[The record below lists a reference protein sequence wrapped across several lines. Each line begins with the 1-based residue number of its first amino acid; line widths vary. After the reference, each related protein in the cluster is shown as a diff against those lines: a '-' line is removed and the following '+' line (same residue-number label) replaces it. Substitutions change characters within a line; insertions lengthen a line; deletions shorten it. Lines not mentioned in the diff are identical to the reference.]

1 VQMKG
6 RRGEERSGEIPLSWF
21 GTTLWK
27 HAHLYVEL
35 VFLAACLRLAG
46 LVEPFIFQVVID
58 RILPFQREASLIA
71 VVAIFIAVSLFQPG
85 MPRQGRGRHGECFRP
100 DVRTGDADR
109 ARALSR
115 RGPLRARGQREAA
128 FALINDENG
137 PGAPVLRRPG
147 RGSLRFSSPGGFR
160 PRRRGAF
167 PPRRWG
173 S

>member
-1 VQMKG
+1 MQMKG

-46 LVEPFIFQVVID
+46 LVEPFIFQVVMD

-85 MPRQGRGRHGECFRP
+85 PAPAGAHSTISNKISTRQVTVP
-100 DVRTGDADR
+100 
-109 ARALSR
+109 
-115 RGPLRARGQREAA
+115 
-128 FALINDENG
+128 
-137 PGAPVLRRPG
+137 
-147 RGSLRFSSPGGFR
+147 
-160 PRRRGAF
+160 
-167 PPRRWG
+167 
-173 S
+173 